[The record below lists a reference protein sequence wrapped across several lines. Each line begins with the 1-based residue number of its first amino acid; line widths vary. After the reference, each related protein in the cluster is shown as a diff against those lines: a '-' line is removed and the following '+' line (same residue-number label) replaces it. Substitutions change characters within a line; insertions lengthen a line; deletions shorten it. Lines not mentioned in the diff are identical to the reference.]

1 MTIEQSD
8 AAPEKW
14 KHSVRS
20 QESDIWVCF
29 YDCQESAICCGT
41 DLKLCPL
48 GGIAMV
54 MTS

>member
-20 QESDIWVCF
+20 QESDIWVCLLRLQNIPRF
-29 YDCQESAICCGT
+29 AVEQT
-41 DLKLCPL
+41 
-48 GGIAMV
+48 
-54 MTS
+54 